1 MTFHVLLKICWI
13 TGEKGY
19 KLRVFVT
26 GASGFV
32 GRFLLKAL
40 RNHGCTCFGTTYP
53 DHPESVKPLCED
65 GVCRLDIRS
74 QKDMLSALEES
85 RPQWVFH
92 LAAVSNVGYSWKHR
106 RETLETNILGTFQL
120 LEGIKKTVPGARVL
134 FVSSSDVYGV
144 SGELRR
150 ALQEEDP
157 IDPVNPYAYSK
168 ISGEQ
173 LCRFYSHIE
182 GLDIVISRSFPH
194 TGPGQSTDFVCSD
207 WAHQIAAVERGKL
220 EPVIHVGNIEVKRD
234 FSDVRDTVGAYISL
248 LEKGRSGE
256 IYNVSRGYSLALKDI
271 LQILVDSSYL
281 RIKIEVDPSKFRKVD
296 IPDLWGSHQK
306 IKEHTGWEAGIPLS
320 KTLTDLLYYWR
331 NNG

>member
-1 MTFHVLLKICWI
+1 M
-13 TGEKGY
+13 
-19 KLRVFVT
+19 RVFIT

-32 GRFLLKAL
+32 GRFLLQAL
-40 RNHGCTCFGTTYP
+40 RNQGCTCFGTTYP
-53 DHPESVKPLCED
+53 DNPASVEHLCED

-74 QKDMLSALEES
+74 QKDILSALKES

-106 RETLETNILGTFQL
+106 RETIETNILGTFQL
-120 LEGIKKTVPGARVL
+120 LEGIKQTVPDARVL

-144 SGELRR
+144 SSELGR
-150 ALQEEDP
+150 ALREEDP
-157 IDPVNPYAYSK
+157 VDPVNPYAYSK

-207 WAHQIAAVERGKL
+207 WAHQIAAVEKGRSA
-220 EPVIHVGNIEVKRD
+220 PVIRVGNIQVKRD
-234 FSDVRDTVGAYISL
+234 FSDVRDMVRAYISL
-248 LEKGRSGE
+248 LEKGQSGE
-256 IYNVSRGYSLALKDI
+256 IYNVARGYSVALKDI
-271 LQILVDSSYL
+271 LHILVDSSSI
-281 RIKIEVDPSKFRKVD
+281 RISIETDPEKFRKVD

-306 IKEHTGWEAGIPLS
+306 IKNHTGWEADIPLA
-320 KTLTDLLYYWR
+320 KTLKDLLYYWR
-331 NNG
+331 DSV